1 VVLPSALTSF
11 LTAPLSRVSTTPLQ
25 PYLAEKSAKTIY
37 DISLTVT
44 LNSLPLTRTSSKNLL
59 WSFNQMVAHHTITG
73 CNLRTGDLLGSGTIS
88 GEGDG
93 EAGCLLEATQGGKK
107 AVRLG
112 EDVERTW
119 LEDGDE
125 VVITGHCGDGDV
137 RVGWGSCS
145 GIVVPATD
153 L

>member
-1 VVLPSALTSF
+1 
-11 LTAPLSRVSTTPLQ
+11 
-25 PYLAEKSAKTIY
+25 
-37 DISLTVT
+37 
-44 LNSLPLTRTSSKNLL
+44 
-59 WSFNQMVAHHTITG
+59 MVAHHTITG

-107 AVRLG
+107 AVRFG